1 VPTTLVGLVLFV
13 VLLAPGLTFVVRRA
27 VTQPVQ
33 KLSVLRETAGLVLRS
48 LVCDAL
54 TLLLFGG
61 IRAVAPKSTPD
72 AGALV
77 EPDSLYLR
85 QHYYYVLLW
94 AGGLLLMACVMALT
108 AARLQTTAAV
118 GRITGSRP
126 VRWLVPEASVT
137 TEPAWWVLFNAQPA
151 SRCYVGCTLDDGT
164 YLAGFLYTYSPDSD
178 ETADRELTL
187 TGPIEYRVAGSA
199 SAVELSVG
207 AIAIS
212 ARKIQYL
219 TVSYLPVPT
228 PTT

>member
-1 VPTTLVGLVLFV
+1 MPTTLVGLVLFV

-33 KLSVLRETAGLVLRS
+33 KLSVLRETAGLALRS

-54 TLLLFGG
+54 TLLLFGAV
-61 IRAVAPKSTPD
+61 RAAAPTHTPD

-77 EPDSLYLR
+77 RPHSPYLR

-94 AGGLLLMACVMALT
+94 AGGLLLMACVLAMS

-118 GRITGSRP
+118 GRLTGSRP

-187 TGPIEYRVAGSA
+187 TGPIEYRATGSA
-199 SAVELSVG
+199 DTAELTVG

-212 ARKIQYL
+212 ARKVQYL
-219 TVSYLPVPT
+219 TVSYLPVPGAM
-228 PTT
+228 P